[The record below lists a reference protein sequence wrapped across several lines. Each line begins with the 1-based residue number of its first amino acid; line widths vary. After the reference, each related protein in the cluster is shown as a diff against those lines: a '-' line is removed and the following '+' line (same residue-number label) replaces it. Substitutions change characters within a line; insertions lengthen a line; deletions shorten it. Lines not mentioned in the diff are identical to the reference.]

1 MNFLHVITCLLL
13 AAVPPV
19 GDGGTGE
26 SDIEIQTM
34 CLNNETFNLPLD
46 SFGIDGNGRLLALSC
61 VAMLLVTA
69 LFLYKAE
76 RTVVNK
82 LKSDFVKMW
91 QMKGEADVKMNELS
105 ASLDKTQN
113 TLSSTQRKLSD
124 AESKH
129 AVQSKQ
135 MKQEINQL
143 KQKNISLQA
152 QYDSEKKRADLT
164 ENSCKRAQKAMTEME
179 NKLRSTQRL
188 KEKAEAKANELSSS
202 LDQTKNT
209 LSSAERKIRDTESIH
224 ASQNMKMKQ
233 EINQLKQKNISLQAQ
248 YDSEKKRADLTENA
262 CKRAQKAMTEMEIKL
277 LSAQRLKENAEA
289 KANEL
294 STSLDQTQNTLSSAE
309 RKIRDTESMH
319 AAQNKTVIQKIN
331 ELEQKNNSLQAQYDS
346 EKKRADLTENACER
360 AQKAMTEM
368 ENNLLSTQRLKDN
381 AEAKANELSASLNQ
395 TQNTLSSAERK
406 LEEME
411 SRHAAR
417 EANWLQTIY
426 DFAQELV
433 STQSKADEQVA
444 KMTLEL
450 RDSKV
455 DSEELTKM
463 KTKLEAEKKR
473 KKKTQ
478 KKMNR
483 MLKEHLRTQGQK
495 EKAEVKVRELTTAL
509 IKSQIKL
516 SYKQRRQC
524 AISQMKDTENQL
536 TEVQTPLLEAKDSAL
551 ATESQ
556 QVAVENDIKM
566 KLEIKEPVKSVKRKN
581 RKKLVPYDIYK
592 LNKEESNLI
601 QCWWELSN

>member
-1 MNFLHVITCLLL
+1 MNFLHVITCGLLL

-164 ENSCKRAQKAMTEME
+164 ENSCK
-179 NKLRSTQRL
+179 
-188 KEKAEAKANELSSS
+188 
-202 LDQTKNT
+202 
-209 LSSAERKIRDTESIH
+209 
-224 ASQNMKMKQ
+224 
-233 EINQLKQKNISLQAQ
+233 
-248 YDSEKKRADLTENA
+248 
-262 CKRAQKAMTEMEIKL
+262 
-277 LSAQRLKENAEA
+277 
-289 KANEL
+289 
-294 STSLDQTQNTLSSAE
+294 
-309 RKIRDTESMH
+309 
-319 AAQNKTVIQKIN
+319 
-331 ELEQKNNSLQAQYDS
+331 
-346 EKKRADLTENACER
+346 R